1 MGGKLDATNI
11 LNNQVMCVIAKI
23 ARDHEGF
30 LGNTLQEIALH
41 KAGILRKN
49 VPYIINPR
57 NETNVK
63 NVIAEYGDQI
73 GAIQTDLTQI
83 PRKFYTSSSWQRM
96 SALLRSAQQ
105 DNPLLAAVA
114 AATALQ
120 SRDIPYLPAV
130 MAENLLKISK
140 TVNPGRLEV
149 TKVPPVFGDPAG
161 EHPSSVKGRRILV
174 DGAHNAD
181 AARMLCDHV
190 NSNQRRTKRGIKGK
204 IATTAPRQGWRVTWV
219 IAMTEGKDAEEY
231 LSILLQPGD
240 TVITTTFGPVDG
252 MPWVKPM
259 DPKQLLKVA
268 QSVQYAITGMAMP
281 RDGVLRALCAA
292 KYMTDEQGPIVL
304 TGSLYLVGDFHR
316 ELRPRRA
323 KDYTTAPEFEEDRR
337 MFKAMLQTEEKR
349 VRAMFGANLS
359 HSQVSHQHSTAEE
372 ELLAST
378 ISPEFEEVDMESKR
392 QDQQKSEREK
402 WRDMQAE
409 LAAIDVTLDAIAN
422 EELSMLQKS
431 ALQDD
436 ENKRLQQEVEKPD
449 EEVQSP
455 QKEEEKKVFKE
466 TDEHDIEKNGNEQA
480 GKAGGDQGIER
491 GGATKQ
497 THDAERD

>member
-1 MGGKLDATNI
+1 
-11 LNNQVMCVIAKI
+11 
-23 ARDHEGF
+23 
-30 LGNTLQEIALH
+30 
-41 KAGILRKN
+41 
-49 VPYIINPR
+49 
-57 NETNVK
+57 
-63 NVIAEYGDQI
+63 
-73 GAIQTDLTQI
+73 
-83 PRKFYTSSSWQRM
+83 
-96 SALLRSAQQ
+96 
-105 DNPLLAAVA
+105 
-114 AATALQ
+114 
-120 SRDIPYLPAV
+120 
-130 MAENLLKISK
+130 
-140 TVNPGRLEV
+140 
-149 TKVPPVFGDPAG
+149 
-161 EHPSSVKGRRILV
+161 
-174 DGAHNAD
+174 
-181 AARMLCDHV
+181 
-190 NSNQRRTKRGIKGK
+190 
-204 IATTAPRQGWRVTWV
+204 V

-292 KYMTDEQGPIVL
+292 KHMTDEQGPIVL

-323 KDYTTAPEFEEDRR
+323 KDYMTAPEFEEDRN
-337 MFKAMLQTEEKR
+337 MFKTMLQTEEKR
-349 VRAMFGANLS
+349 VRAMFGAQLS
-359 HSQVSHQHSTAEE
+359 HSQGSHHHSTAEE

-378 ISPEFEEVDMESKR
+378 ISPEFEEVDMESKE

-409 LAAIDVTLDAIAN
+409 LAAIDDTLDAIAK

-436 ENKRLQQEVEKPD
+436 DKKPPHQEAEKPQEVEKPD

-455 QKEEEKKVFKE
+455 QKMREEEQLKE
-466 TDEHDIEKNGNEQA
+466 TDKHDIQKNGNEQA
-480 GKAGGDQGIER
+480 GKAESINSSER
-491 GGATKQ
+491 LEELKTLNTEEPPNKP
-497 THDAERD
+497 TM